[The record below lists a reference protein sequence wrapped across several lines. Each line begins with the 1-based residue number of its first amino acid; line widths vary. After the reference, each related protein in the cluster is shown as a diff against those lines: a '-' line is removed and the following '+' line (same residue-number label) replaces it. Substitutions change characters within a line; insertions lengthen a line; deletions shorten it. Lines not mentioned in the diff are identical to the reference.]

1 MNFIDL
7 TILIVIILFS
17 IRGLMRGFV
26 LEITSLVGLIVGY
39 LVAMLFLDQVT
50 NLFLALFP
58 SLPRTVMQIVSFLIL
73 FIGSNLLLKLLAQLL
88 TKTLKLA
95 LLGWLNR
102 LLGGLAG
109 LAKSVI
115 LMSMAVFLFSFIPF
129 FKLLLGKADIED
141 SILYPVLD
149 MLGPKLYQYLSKLI
163 SLL

>member
-7 TILIVIILFS
+7 TILIVVILFS
-17 IRGLMRGFV
+17 IRGLIRGFV
-26 LEITSLVGLIVGY
+26 LEITSLVGLLVGY
-39 LVAMLFLDQVT
+39 LTAMLFLDQVT
-50 NLFLALFP
+50 NLFLILFP
-58 SLPRTVMQIVSFLIL
+58 SLPRTVLQIISFLIL

-109 LAKSVI
+109 LVKSVI
-115 LMSMAVFLFSFIPF
+115 LMSMVVFLFSFIPF
-129 FKLLLGKADIED
+129 FKLLLAKADFEH
-141 SILYPVLD
+141 SILYPALD